1 MGNNMCGQCGCN
13 DKNEINTQQE
23 INTGKESGG
32 QGVSRGAASSKDFQK
47 GYGNNIER
55 QANQSTYQ

>member
-23 INTGKESGG
+23 INTGKDAGG
-32 QGVSRGAASSKDFQK
+32 QGVNRGASKDYSK
-47 GYGNNIER
+47 GGQGNSIER
-55 QANQSTYQ
+55 QAN